1 MENSNLPYQTNY
13 QKISKDSSC
22 LNGFIFL
29 AVITW
34 MIIFSFIRHIVVYF
48 STINPTPAIRTTAF
62 YSATT
67 QLIFIGI
74 PLLLLA
80 FLYPTRNFRI
90 AFQSLLLAWGTII
103 SFLPGLLLDP
113 SSAQMITLLH
123 IIFALIYILFLQFI
137 TGRNRPI
144 STLNERSYTQ
154 PELVFNL
161 EKNRWLILLPLSVLL
176 FIPWLIYGSLGS
188 VSDTILQIIF
198 AFELGIISL
207 IIINNY
213 LSQIDSQKNPS
224 TFFLNSLV
232 FEGVLLIVSSAIC
245 YGYSGIQL
253 ILLLI
258 LPTSG
263 WLIAAI
269 EYLGII
275 KTSRKSQEQFSKFR
289 IKNNLPII
297 IFLGALFLAPL
308 ALVDPDELV
317 LVLSA
322 TEGEILSSTY
332 KAVGMSLFGIIV
344 LSTILVILSF
354 FFKTTKTARIFS
366 EKLTT
371 FSLATISIF
380 SIGLAIFAYTLNGR
394 PGFYGEYIFIIL
406 KQQAS
411 FEDLPTDVTYKQRKE
426 YVYNTLVKN
435 AEISQQNIR
444 SVFELLKIPYT
455 PYYLVNAIEAPDN
468 PIIRIWL
475 TINPD
480 VDRIL
485 PSPHLRPLINELPT
499 EEGSLTKP
507 YESDWNISL
516 IEADRVWEEF
526 GVRGEGIIIGQ
537 SDSGVQGDHPELKDS
552 YRGKTMGDD
561 YNWYD
566 PWNYS
571 TSPVDKGGHGTHTL
585 GSIVGENVGLAP
597 EASWYAC
604 VNLARNL
611 GNPARYLDCM
621 QFMLAPFPENS
632 DPFTDGAPLLGADI
646 INNSWGCPE
655 IEGCDALVFLPAVK
669 ALRAAGVFV
678 VASAGNDGPKCGT
691 LNYPLPIYDEVFSVG
706 AIDRLG
712 NLADFS
718 SIGPVSSDGS
728 QRIKPDIVA
737 PGVDI
742 VSSTPGNTYEAYSG
756 TSMAGP
762 HIAGVV
768 ALIWSANPSLIGE
781 IDLTEEI
788 IINTATPYNGYLPVC
803 PGVDQV
809 PSTAYGFGIVNAY
822 EAVKTAL
829 EYQE

>member
-1 MENSNLPYQTNY
+1 MENSNIPNQTKY
-13 QKISKDSSC
+13 QKTSKDSAC

-48 STINPTPAIRTTAF
+48 STINPTPAIRITAF
-62 YSATT
+62 FSTIT
-67 QLIFIGI
+67 QLLFIGI
-74 PLLLLA
+74 PLILLVV
-80 FLYPTRNFRI
+80 LYPSRNFRI
-90 AFQSLLLAWGTII
+90 AYQSLLFAWGTII

-113 SSAQMITLLH
+113 SSAQMITLFH
-123 IIFALIYILFLQFI
+123 IILALIYILFLQFI
-137 TGRNRPI
+137 TGRKQPSSI
-144 STLNERSYTQ
+144 LNEKNYAQ
-154 PELVFNL
+154 PESVFNL
-161 EKNRWLILLPLSVLL
+161 EKNRWLILIFLSVLL

-188 VSDTILQIIF
+188 VSDTILQVIF

-207 IIINNY
+207 IIMNNY
-213 LSQIDSQKNPS
+213 LSQIDIQNNLS
-224 TFFLNSLV
+224 TYFLNSLV
-232 FEGVLLIVSSAIC
+232 FGGILLMISSAIN

-263 WLIAAI
+263 WLIATI

-275 KTSRKSQEQFSKFR
+275 KPNRESQEQFSTLR

-297 IFLGALFLAPL
+297 MFLGSLFLAPL
-308 ALVDPDELV
+308 AFIDPDELV
-317 LVLSA
+317 LVLSMA
-322 TEGEILSSTY
+322 EGEILSSTY
-332 KAVGMSLFGIIV
+332 KAVGMSVFGIIA
-344 LSTILVILSF
+344 LTTFLIILSLI
-354 FFKTTKTARIFS
+354 FKAIKTNLFS
-366 EKLTT
+366 DKLTT

-380 SIGLAIFAYTLNGR
+380 SIGLAILSYTQNGR

-411 FEDLPTDVTYKQRKE
+411 FDDLPSDATYEQRKE

-435 AEISQQNIR
+435 AENSQKNIR
-444 SVFELLKIPYT
+444 SVFESLKIPYT

-475 TINPD
+475 SINPN

-485 PSPHLRPLINELPT
+485 HSPHLRPLINELPT
-499 EEGSLTKP
+499 EEGSLTQP
-507 YESDWNISL
+507 SESDWNISL

-526 GVRGEGIIIGQ
+526 GVKGEGIIIGQ
-537 SDSGVQGDHPELKDS
+537 SDSGVQGDHPELRNS

-561 YNWYD
+561 YNWFD
-566 PWNYS
+566 PWNHS
-571 TSPVDKGGHGTHTL
+571 RSPIDQGGHGTHTL

-621 QFMLAPFPENS
+621 QFMLAPFPQNG

-669 ALRAAGVFV
+669 ALRSAGVFV

-706 AIDRLG
+706 AIDRMG
-712 NLADFS
+712 DLADFS

-728 QRIKPDIVA
+728 QRIKPDIIA

-742 VSSTPGNTYEAYSG
+742 ISSTPGNTYEAYSG

-768 ALIWSANPSLIGE
+768 ALIWAANPALIGE

-788 IINTATPYNGYLPVC
+788 IKNSATPYNGYLPEC

-809 PSTAYGFGIVNAY
+809 PSTAYGFGTVNAY

-829 EYQE
+829 EYKK